1 MFDKKIYLCGFMAS
15 GKTTVG
21 KALSKNLN
29 IDYVD
34 TDELLVE
41 TYGQSISDIF
51 EKYGED
57 YFRDLEHNIAKKTAD
72 MKCGVVSTGGGML
85 TFIICLVR
93 DFDVIYQEIKSDKR
107 RPLAQTKTKAE
118 LRDMYEKR
126 ISKYQ
131 KYADYTVV
139 NSGSIDDCVK
149 KIMSIIDEN

>member
-1 MFDKKIYLCGFMAS
+1 M
-15 GKTTVG
+15 
-21 KALSKNLN
+21 
-29 IDYVD
+29 
-34 TDELLVE
+34 
-41 TYGQSISDIF
+41 
-51 EKYGED
+51 
-57 YFRDLEHNIAKKTAD
+57 
-72 MKCGVVSTGGGML
+72 STGGGML
-85 TFIICLVR
+85 TFDRNGEILKKSGIIICLVR

-149 KIMSIIDEN
+149 KIMSIIDGN